1 MHIAEEGVSIDL
13 QCICFRD
20 IFPGIEIFCIPME
33 RVAFVLFDLD
43 MIKAPFIQEQ
53 GCIGWQVDTSS
64 TILEL
69 DTIYLFILIT
79 DILF

>member
-1 MHIAEEGVSIDL
+1 
-13 QCICFRD
+13 
-20 IFPGIEIFCIPME
+20 ME